1 MSHLVKKIDYKTKI
15 NETEKKLT
23 VHDHNE
29 YITTSELNKLTS
41 ENFSARLALVNL
53 ARKSDIANFLKKI
66 LMKN

>member
-1 MSHLVKKIDYKTKI
+1 MSNLVKKTDYKTKI

-23 VHDHNE
+23 GHYHNE
-29 YITTSELNKLTS
+29 YITTPELNKLTS